1 MDDANLIETP
11 RLILRR
17 MSVDDAPALLEML
30 SDERVSK
37 FLPLFAPADEKE
49 ARSFIDRTFL
59 SSYARADA
67 GERGADGCPLD
78 LKFAVCLKDAAGAP
92 ARLIGYI
99 QIDGDEAHDF
109 GYAYVHD
116 AWGHGYASE
125 AARAMVARARAE
137 GLPFLTATHD
147 ELNPASGHVM
157 RASGMDYRYS
167 YREHWMPKDYEVVF
181 RMYQIDIAKDAST
194 YRGYWERYPEHWV
207 DSPTDGAA

>member
-125 AARAMVARARAE
+125 AARAMVARACAE

-167 YREHWMPKDYEVVF
+167 YRELVQPKNQLVTF
-181 RMYQIDIAKDAST
+181 RLYQIDFGGDKNFVF
-194 YRGYWERYPEHWV
+194 RGYAEETFIEPGV
-207 DSPTDGAA
+207 